1 MKLFLDFLPL
11 LLFFGTYQFGKF
23 NKDWAAAFASQ
34 HFGFAVS
41 GGVVGV
47 DEAPMLLATIAVIL
61 ATALQVAWMKWQGR
75 KIDLMLWISLTLV
88 IVLGSATVWLHE
100 PMFIKWKP
108 TVVFWIMATIFWVAE
123 RFFHRNLLRNTMGEE
138 LQLPEGAWRRLLG
151 GWIIF
156 FLVMGALNLWVA
168 YAFSDDAWANF
179 HTFGT
184 YALMAVFILSQAAY
198 IGRHMPEEKATEAPG
213 ADPKAGQDQAR

>member
-23 NKDWAAAFASQ
+23 NKDWAAAFATQ

-108 TVVFWIMATIFWVAE
+108 TVVFWIMGTIFWVAE

-138 LQLPEGAWRRLLG
+138 LQLPEGVWRRLLG
-151 GWIIF
+151 GWIFF
-156 FLVMGALNLWVA
+156 FLVMGALNLWIA

-198 IGRHMPEEKATEAPG
+198 IGRHMPEEKTAETPG